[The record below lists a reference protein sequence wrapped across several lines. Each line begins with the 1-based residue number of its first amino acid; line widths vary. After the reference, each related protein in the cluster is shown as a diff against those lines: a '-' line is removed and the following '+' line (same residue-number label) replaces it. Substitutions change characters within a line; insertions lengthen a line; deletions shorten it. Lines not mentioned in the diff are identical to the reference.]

1 MDEQKSAEASVPA
14 EPDTIM
20 TAVPLIGSVL
30 NDAAKGSM
38 FGDVGWVGKVAL
50 FLADR
55 LIALVFTKECPE
67 KISLFKQ
74 DGFDDDREP

>member
-1 MDEQKSAEASVPA
+1 MDPPDAPIEE

-20 TAVPLIGSVL
+20 KEVPLVGPIL
-30 NDAAKGSM
+30 NEAAKGSM
-38 FGDVGWVGKVAL
+38 FGDVGFVGKLAL
-50 FLADR
+50 FFVDR

-74 DGFDDDREP
+74 DGFDDSEP

>member
-1 MDEQKSAEASVPA
+1 MDPQDPIAEGPIE

-20 TAVPLIGSVL
+20 KSVPMIGPVL
-30 NDAAKGSM
+30 NGAAKGSM
-38 FGDVGWVGKVAL
+38 FGDVGWVAKVAL
-50 FLADR
+50 FFADR

-74 DGFDDDREP
+74 DGFDDGEP

>member
-1 MDEQKSAEASVPA
+1 MCKRMDPQEPVAE

-20 TAVPLIGSVL
+20 KAVPFVGPIL
-30 NDAAKGSM
+30 NGAAKGSM
-38 FGDVGWVGKVAL
+38 FGDLGFAGKVAL

-67 KISLFKQ
+67 KMSLFNQ
-74 DGFDDDREP
+74 DGSRP